1 MNNIDSINSA
11 GVTVKGQH
19 VSWRELTLAA
29 TQDDAA
35 LAAAYGAL
43 LDRAISQYGAMGLG
57 GADYHAWWDAILA
70 RLQAVEDA
78 AHELGADK
86 HFAVIHAGEGG
97 DLEAVVA
104 AQERALAEASR

>member
-1 MNNIDSINSA
+1 MTTITYRYADTAPLYDETRPYDDLSA
-11 GVTVKGQH
+11 DE
-19 VSWRELTLAA
+19 R
-29 TQDDAA
+29 
-35 LAAAYGAL
+35 
-43 LDRAISQYGAMGLG
+43 
-57 GADYHAWWDAILA
+57 AWWDAILA